1 MSFDPELFGQAM
13 GEAIRKAVEPLKAEI
28 ADLRK
33 QIDES
38 RAQSPD
44 IRQLVADE
52 VAKIPTPEN
61 GKDADESAIVERVT
75 QAIKGD
81 LDQWKA
87 DAQGQ
92 IVAPE
97 LPNISEMVDLAVSE
111 AVKAIPAPKDG
122 SSITVDDV
130 LPVLE
135 SAIAESRAAL
145 DAATKQAQEAAQKAL
160 DAASNLRQPEDGKS
174 FTLEDAQ
181 PIIDKAVELIC
192 EDAEKAISEAVS
204 AIPAPKDGNNGA
216 SVTLDDV
223 RPLIE
228 AEVEKAVK
236 QIPTPKD
243 GLGMAGSMIDR
254 DGNLIITMTN
264 GETKNL
270 GPVVGKDGLSLE
282 SFEMAYDADA
292 HEVALKAM
300 AAGKSHEIRYPAG
313 GIHGKGYW
321 RDGLEAK
328 AGEAWV
334 QGGSLWIAKRN
345 TTEAP
350 SHSSENWFMAARKGR
365 DGESVVRHVQSGPP
379 QPIRL
384 KEGGDDAGND

>member
-1 MSFDPELFGQAM
+1 MDFE
-13 GEAIRKAVEPLKAEI
+13 KI
-28 ADLRK
+28 ADGIYKSVQMR
-33 QIDES
+33 ID
-38 RAQSPD
+38 AAISP
-44 IRQLVADE
+44 LAN
-52 VAKIPTPEN
+52 KIFELE
-61 GKDADESAIVERVT
+61 K
-75 QAIKGD
+75 
-81 LDQWKA
+81 
-87 DAQGQ
+87 Q
-92 IVAPE
+92 IVALTDIENLVAEEVEKSVSAIPAPVDGKDCDME
-97 LPNISEMVDLAVSE
+97 AVKEMIVE
-111 AVKAIPAPKDG
+111 QVKAIPAPKDG

-130 LPVLE
+130 RPVLE
-135 SAIAESRAAL
+135 SAIAESRTAL

-174 FTLEDAQ
+174 FTLEDAK
-181 PIIDKAVELIC
+181 PIIDKAVEMIC

-204 AIPAPKDGNNGA
+204 TIPVPKNGENGT
-216 SVTLDDV
+216 SVTVDDV
-223 RPLIE
+223 RPIIE
-228 AEVEKAVK
+228 AEIEKAVK

-270 GPVVGKDGLSLE
+270 GPVVGKDGVSME
-282 SFEMAYDADA
+282 SFDMTYDADT
-292 HEVALKAM
+292 HEVVLKAM
-300 AAGKSHEIRYPAG
+300 AAGKSQEIRYPAG

-321 RDGLEAK
+321 RYGLEAK

-350 SHSSENWFMAARKGR
+350 SHSSESWFMAARRGR
-365 DGESVVRHVQSGPP
+365 DGESVVRRVQSGPA

-384 KEGGDDAGND
+384 KDGGDESGND

>member
-13 GEAIRKAVEPLKAEI
+13 GEAIRKAVEPLNAEI

-38 RAQSPD
+38 RAQLPD

-87 DAQGQ
+87 DAQEQ

-111 AVKAIPAPKDG
+111 AVKMIPAPKDG
-122 SSITVDDV
+122 
-130 LPVLE
+130 
-135 SAIAESRAAL
+135 A
-145 DAATKQAQEAAQKAL
+145 
-160 DAASNLRQPEDGKS
+160 S

-181 PIIDKAVELIC
+181 PIIDKAVRQ
-192 EDAEKAISEAVS
+192 
-204 AIPAPKDGNNGA
+204 IPVPKDG
-216 SVTLDDV
+216 
-223 RPLIE
+223 I
-228 AEVEKAVK
+228 
-236 QIPTPKD
+236 
-243 GLGMAGSMIDR
+243 GMAGSMIDR

-270 GPVVGKDGLSLE
+270 GPVVGKDGVSLE
-282 SFEMAYDADA
+282 SFEMTYDADA
-292 HEVALKAM
+292 HEVVLKAISV
-300 AAGKSHEIRYPAG
+300 GKPQEIRYPAG

-321 RDGLEAK
+321 RDGNKAK
-328 AGEAWV
+328 SGEAWTHD
-334 QGGSLWIAKRN
+334 GSLWVAKN
-345 TTEAP
+345 DTSETP
-350 SHSSENWFMAARKGR
+350 STKSGDWVLAARRGR
-365 DGESVVRHVQSGPP
+365 DGESVVRRVKDGPAA
-379 QPIRL
+379 PIKL
-384 KEGGDDAGND
+384 GGDDAGND

>member
-38 RAQSPD
+38 RAQSLD

-52 VAKIPTPEN
+52 VAKIPMPEN
-61 GKDADESAIVERVT
+61 GKDADESAIVDRVT
-75 QAIKGD
+75 QAIKGE

-87 DAQGQ
+87 DTQEQ
-92 IVAPE
+92 IKAPE
-97 LPNISEMVDLAVSE
+97 LPDIKGMVDTAVSE
-111 AVKAIPAPKDG
+111 AVKVIPAPKDG
-122 SSITVDDV
+122 SSVTLDDV
-130 LPVLE
+130 
-135 SAIAESRAAL
+135 R
-145 DAATKQAQEAAQKAL
+145 
-160 DAASNLRQPEDGKS
+160 
-174 FTLEDAQ
+174 

-204 AIPAPKDGNNGA
+204 AIPAPKDGSNGT
-216 SVTLDDV
+216 SVTVEDV
-223 RPLIE
+223 RPIIE
-228 AEVEKAVK
+228 AEIERAVK

-243 GLGMAGSMIDR
+243 GIGMAGSMIDR

-270 GPVVGKDGLSLE
+270 GPVVGKDGVSLE
-282 SFEMAYDADA
+282 SFEMEYLPDT
-292 HEVALKAM
+292 HEVRLTAQ
-300 AAGKSHEIRYPAG
+300 AGDVKKSITYPAG

-345 TTEAP
+345 TTDAP

-365 DGESVVRHVQSGPP
+365 DGESVVRHVQSGPA

-384 KEGGDDAGND
+384 KEGGDESGND

>member
-13 GEAIRKAVEPLKAEI
+13 GEAIRKAVDPLKAEI

-33 QIDES
+33 ELDEA

-44 IRQLVADE
+44 VRRLVADE

-75 QAIKGD
+75 RAIKGD

-87 DAQGQ
+87 DAQDQ
-92 IVAPE
+92 IVSPE

-111 AVKAIPAPKDG
+111 AVKAIPAPKNG
-122 SSITVDDV
+122 
-130 LPVLE
+130 
-135 SAIAESRAAL
+135 A
-145 DAATKQAQEAAQKAL
+145 
-160 DAASNLRQPEDGKS
+160 S
-174 FTLEDAQ
+174 FTLEDAK

-192 EDAEKAISEAVS
+192 EDAEKAISDAVS
-204 AIPAPKDGNNGA
+204 AIPAPKNGSNGT
-216 SVTLDDV
+216 SVTVDDV
-223 RPLIE
+223 RPIIE
-228 AEVEKAVK
+228 AEIEKAVK

-264 GETKNL
+264 GEAKNL
-270 GPVVGKDGLSLE
+270 GPVVGKDGVSLE
-282 SFEMAYDADA
+282 SFEMTYDADA
-292 HEVALKAM
+292 HEVVLKAM
-300 AAGKSHEIRYPAG
+300 AAGKSQEIRYPAG

-321 RDGLEAK
+321 RDGNKAK
-328 AGEAWV
+328 SGEAWTHD
-334 QGGSLWIAKRN
+334 GSLWVAKKD
-345 TTEAP
+345 TSETP
-350 SHSSENWFMAARKGR
+350 SAKSESWTLAARRGR
-365 DGESVVRHVQSGPP
+365 DGESVVRRVQSGPA

-384 KEGGDDAGND
+384 KDGGDESGND